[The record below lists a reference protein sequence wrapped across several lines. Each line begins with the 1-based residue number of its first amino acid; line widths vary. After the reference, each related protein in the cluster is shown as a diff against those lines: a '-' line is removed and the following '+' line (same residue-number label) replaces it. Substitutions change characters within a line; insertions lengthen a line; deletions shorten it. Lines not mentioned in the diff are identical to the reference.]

1 MNKDKNYKAYK
12 AKLNNLEWIG
22 KSINQEGISIKKVL
36 IIPIFLV
43 MLFACQANEDDLVF
57 VGEGEYWS
65 SNVMVYQ
72 GNGDETYQ
80 IEINYKES
88 NLQDIKNF
96 NYYVKT
102 KNNNVIDFEENDAS
116 LNKQGKY
123 QKKLPIANSPA
134 TSEKDEVVITV
145 EWNGNSEDF
154 TLTNK

>member
-1 MNKDKNYKAYK
+1 MRITIH
-12 AKLNNLEWIG
+12 LNNV
-22 KSINQEGISIKKVL
+22 NREGNSIKKVL
-36 IIPIFLV
+36 IAS
-43 MLFACQANEDDLVF
+43 LFFVILLSACQANEDDLVF

-96 NYYVKT
+96 NYYVKG
-102 KNNNVIDFEENDAS
+102 KNNNIIDFAEDDAS
-116 LNKQGKY
+116 LNKQGNY
-123 QKKLPIANSPA
+123 QKKLSISNSPA
-134 TSEKDEVVITV
+134 TNKKDELVITV
-145 EWNGNSEDF
+145 EWNGSSEDF

>member
-1 MNKDKNYKAYK
+1 M
-12 AKLNNLEWIG
+12 G
-22 KSINQEGISIKKVL
+22 KIINWEGISIKKVL
-36 IIPIFLV
+36 IIPIFLIIL
-43 MLFACQANEDDLVF
+43 LFACQANEDDLVF

-65 SNVMVYQ
+65 SNVTVYQ

-102 KNNNVIDFEENDAS
+102 KSNNVIDFEENDVS

-123 QKKLPIANSPA
+123 QKKLPISNSPA
-134 TSEKDEVVITV
+134 TSEKDEIVITV
-145 EWNGNSEDF
+145 EWNGSSEDF